1 MGIDIVDITG
11 CNSTGRPT
19 PDETVKAKKLS
30 PPKRAIYYLQPFKHR
45 TYRDPY
51 ITHMRFSMYRFS
63 AQESAVQ
70 PQVWSSL
77 FSTNIAMIIT
87 EIIYYLNSNNL
98 KPFYHMTCYLFLDLI
113 EFQFFMCFFVI

>member
-45 TYRDPY
+45 THRDPY
-51 ITHMRFSMYRFS
+51 ITHMRMLFYVPFLCPGICHAIASMF
-63 AQESAVQ
+63 
-70 PQVWSSL
+70 SSL
-77 FSTNIAMIIT
+77 FSINIAIIT
-87 EIIYYLNSNNL
+87 AEIMYYLNSNNL
-98 KPFYHMTCYLFLDLI
+98 KPLYHVTCYFI
-113 EFQFFMCFFVI
+113 CF